1 MTKGR
6 LLETVTVFAIAMLGL
21 TALVPAAAAQSGKT
35 FRFVIPFDFYAGAV
49 LMPAGEYTVSQA
61 PGTRAT
67 QIYDRNGHVTSIL
80 PIVGNSK
87 PIGNNRM
94 VFNRYGTMTFLS
106 EIQWAQSETG
116 YKLRE
121 SQLERE
127 TRLGNSP
134 VRVAVQPNQSK

>member
-1 MTKGR
+1 MTKGK
-6 LLETVTVFAIAMLGL
+6 LFETVTMFAIA
-21 TALVPAAAAQSGKT
+21 ALVLAAFVPAASAQAGKS

-49 LMPAGEYTVSQA
+49 LMPAGEYTVSQP

-67 QIYDRNGHVTSIL
+67 QIYDRDGHVTSVL
-80 PIVGNSK
+80 PITGKSN

-94 VFNRYGTMTFLS
+94 VFNRYGSMTFLS

-121 SQLERE
+121 TALERE
-127 TRLGNSP
+127 TRLGNAP
-134 VRVAVQPNQSK
+134 VKVAIQPK